1 MSILKHLPKAL
12 VVTTLVGAA
21 AGLSACEG
29 TGAVDSEQLVG
40 VEEPSGE
47 ELTGTV
53 AVGTKVKT
61 TADLNLRS
69 GAGTG
74 YKVLRVMPKGSTVT
88 IVSSSPQNSFY
99 QVKHDGLTGWAHG
112 SYLALS
118 GSTGGS
124 SSGGSSSGGSSS
136 GGSSS
141 GGSSS
146 SGSARDNAVNR
157 AKSGVGFSYWW
168 GHGRWRPE
176 GPTSSTKGSCSGSC
190 PGCSHS
196 GQYGADCSGYV
207 AKIWQVPSTNT
218 DLTKDAHPYST
229 ADFVKDSSQW
239 STISRGSLTKG
250 DAMVYNTNG
259 AGHIILFS
267 SGDGW
272 GSLNAYECKGCSAG
286 CVFNTRTA
294 SSSYKA
300 IRRKGW

>member
-12 VVTTLVGAA
+12 VMMTLVGASMA
-21 AGLSACEG
+21 LSACEG
-29 TGAVDSEQLVG
+29 AGAVDSEQLVG

-47 ELTGTV
+47 ELTGTM
-53 AVGTKVKT
+53 AVGTQVKT
-61 TADLNLRS
+61 TANLNLRS
-69 GAGTG
+69 GPSTSH
-74 YKVLRVMPKGSTVT
+74 KVLRVMPKGSTVT
-88 IVSSSPQNSFY
+88 IVSSSPNNSFY

-112 SYLALS
+112 SYLTLS
-118 GSTGGS
+118 GSNDSSGGGS
-124 SSGGSSSGGSSS
+124 SGGGSPSNPAGSE
-136 GGSSS
+136 
-141 GGSSS
+141 
-146 SGSARDNAVNR
+146 SARDQAIQR

-176 GPTSSTKGSCSGSC
+176 GPTASTKGSCSGSC
-190 PGCSHS
+190 PNCSHS

-218 DLTKDAHPYST
+218 DLTKDSHPYST

-239 STISRGSLTKG
+239 STISRSSLAKG

-259 AGHIILFS
+259 SGHIILFS

-286 CVFNTRTA
+286 CVYNTRTA